1 MGISTEEDPSPQLNV
16 GGWRRGD
23 HCFGGGG
30 GGVNWKAGVERRDV
44 TMQAAGGNIYRY
56 SSTMISSVDQPGEL
70 KPRTGEPSNTL

>member
-1 MGISTEEDPSPQLNV
+1 MGE
-16 GGWRRGD
+16 
-23 HCFGGGG
+23 G

-70 KPRTGEPSNTL
+70 EAEDWRAV